1 MKQIGRMLSPF
12 LGHPLLYLML
22 AIAYLGG
29 YPATLYPREN
39 TMPISAHTI
48 LLILMIPVLLASA
61 FCVWLQLKN
70 LAMAW
75 GAGLFMAMTAALFNF
90 PLISLVD
97 QQDIPSLLI
106 FYAWGGNLIILPMMG
121 WIGAK
126 LGRFLSKSHQY
137 KALYQFPQKPWLWP
151 LFMPIFFYLTL
162 TFINILFLGF
172 HTDHLIFLIPTLI
185 LISLFSFLGFALLQT
200 KAHQE
205 CRVRP
210 WLTSYWGYSI
220 GLTLTTFLIRYFLQ
234 FPIHPA
240 FNKLF
245 FFTAL
250 SSPLL
255 GYSIAF
261 IIQYFKNHQPKTQL
275 SS

>member
-1 MKQIGRMLSPF
+1 MKQLSRMISPF

-22 AIAYLGG
+22 AIPYLGG
-29 YPATLYPREN
+29 YPATLHPRESPIMISPH
-39 TMPISAHTI
+39 TM
-48 LLILMIPVLLASA
+48 LLILMLPVLLASA

-75 GAGLFMAMTAALFNF
+75 GAGLFIAITAAFFNF
-90 PLISLVD
+90 PLISLID
-97 QQDIPSLLI
+97 QQGIPSLLI

-121 WIGAK
+121 WIGAH
-126 LGRFLSKSHQY
+126 LGRFLSKSHQS

-151 LFMPIFFYLTL
+151 LLLPSFLAFIFIFLGMV
-162 TFINILFLGF
+162 FLGF
-172 HTDHLIFLIPTLI
+172 HTDYLITLIPFLIFTSVF
-185 LISLFSFLGFALLQT
+185 SLLGFALLQT

-205 CRVRP
+205 RRVQP

-220 GLTLTTFLIRYFLQ
+220 GLTLTTFLLRYSMQ
-234 FPIHPA
+234 FPIHPV
-240 FNKLF
+240 FKNLF
-245 FFTAL
+245 FFTTL
-250 SSPLL
+250 LSPLL

-261 IIQYFKNHQPKTQL
+261 IIQLSKSHQTKTQL